1 MTPQYSERAYIW
13 MSELKNP
20 SLEPFLCRC
29 AMQCDSSPTKVRGA
43 SSVLVYKEVAEDRVT
58 FVIQNKSEHSA
69 TIQLDLSRSSGI
81 VISRCHTHDT

>member
-1 MTPQYSERAYIW
+1 
-13 MSELKNP
+13 MSKLKNSS
-20 SLEPFLCRC
+20 SLCLCRC

-43 SSVLVYKEVAEDRVT
+43 SSVLVYKEVAGDRVT

-81 VISRCHTHDT
+81 VISRCDTRDM